1 MADSDWA
8 DLAAREAD
16 ATKAAMD
23 KMLADETVQVGI
35 GTVTAINPGSVAGTV
50 AVDTGSGTS
59 FPMRRNAG
67 YSPTIGDLVK
77 WTRSA
82 AGDWFCDYELA

>member
-1 MADSDWA
+1 MADSSIERA
-8 DLAAREAD
+8 AARQAD
-16 ATKAAMD
+16 AVNARMD
-23 KMLADETVQVGI
+23 KKLADETVQCGM
-35 GTVTAINPGSVAGTV
+35 GTVTAVDPGAVVGTV
-50 AVDTGSGTS
+50 EVELGTGAA

-82 AGDWFCDYELA
+82 AGDWFCDYKLA